1 MTSINYNSVETGRR
15 FAPLILKSRSSFK
28 NILTLGERAS
38 IMKKVLFLLFSIL
51 FITPA
56 ICGQEEFID
65 PPSRELTKINF
76 TQFTGGIIVFKA
88 LLDDFKDSLTFV
100 LDTGSGGISLDSTT
114 VTTLG
119 LEPSDPERMIR
130 GIGGTRKVGFLKNRR
145 LKINNLVV
153 DSLNFHII
161 DYEVLSALYGEKI
174 DGIVG
179 YSILSRYIVK
189 IDYENQQM
197 SFWTNGTIKYPRG
210 GYTMRPRIT
219 TIPYLSSEVKD
230 ASKQEFNYL
239 FDVGAGLTVLFSED
253 YMEEKKFLK
262 TKRKRYLKQG
272 EGLGGKVSFGLSVMK
287 ELKIGPY
294 KFRNVPI
301 NIFDDEHNITS
312 YPVFGG
318 LIGNDVFRRF
328 NCILNYRSRQ
338 IHIVPNKFFRD
349 PFDYAY
355 SGLELYLVEGSAIIG
370 DIPKGSPADIAGLQ
384 PGDEVLAVNKKFGMT
399 LNELKHALQ
408 AVYGRVEIIIK
419 RDDALEVKKMNVI
432 NILNGKA
439 IPNQTISNEFRDGF
453 KIRVGGVGDYNLR
466 TSAQ

>member
-1 MTSINYNSVETGRR
+1 
-15 FAPLILKSRSSFK
+15 
-28 NILTLGERAS
+28 
-38 IMKKVLFLLFSIL
+38 MKKKLFLLLNAF
-51 FITPA
+51 FITHT
-56 ICGQEEFID
+56 ICAQEEFVD
-65 PPSRELTKINF
+65 PPSRELTKISF
-76 TQFTGGIIVFKA
+76 TQFTGGVIVFKA

-100 LDTGSGGISLDSTT
+100 LDTGSGGISLDSAT
-114 VTTLG
+114 VAGLG
-119 LEPSDPERMIR
+119 LHPSEPERMIR
-130 GIGGTRKVGFLKNRR
+130 GIGGTRKVGFLKDRQ

-153 DSLNFHII
+153 DSLDFHII

-179 YSILSRYIVK
+179 YSLLSRYILK
-189 IDYENQQM
+189 IDYENQLL
-197 SFWTNGTIKYPRG
+197 SFWSNGTIKYPKG

-219 TIPYLSSEVKD
+219 TIPYLLSEVKD

-239 FDVGAGLTVLFSED
+239 FDIGAGLTVLFSED
-253 YMEEKKFLK
+253 YMEEKNFLK
-262 TKRKRYLKQG
+262 SKRKRYLKQG
-272 EGLGGKVSFGLSVMK
+272 EGLGGKVSFDLSVMK

-312 YPVFGG
+312 YPTYGG

-338 IHIVPNKFFRD
+338 IHIVPNKFYRD

-355 SGLELYLVEGSAIIG
+355 SGLELYLVEGNAVVG
-370 DIPKGSPADIAGLQ
+370 DIPKGSPADIAGLI
-384 PGDEVLAVNKKFGMT
+384 PGDEVLAVNKKFGMS

-408 AVYGRVEIIIK
+408 AVYGRVEVIIK
-419 RDDALEVKKMNVI
+419 RNDSLLVKKMNVI
-432 NILNGKA
+432 NILSGKA

-453 KIRVGGVGDYNLR
+453 KIRVGNSADYNFR
-466 TSAQ
+466 MQSQ